1 MRGPRLRLVA
11 LGVPLLALSACG
23 GTTELT
29 QEQTAEVLLSAE
41 EFPLDGF
48 TRGEVQQNDP
58 SEGDGVAED
67 DTLAALL
74 EGQDVPEACMEALEA
89 TNLGGDNLGAQSMV
103 TFTQG
108 DQSAPLP
115 TTVELVVATVDGDSP
130 LEPLARVNDEC
141 SEVTVE
147 EGGMSMTMSFEEL
160 EDLEGTKMTVALG
173 EVEVDLLMGG
183 TMDGDVVVA
192 GFGTGVGEKQL
203 TDVIETQVDKLDD
216 VD

>member
-1 MRGPRLRLVA
+1 MRGPRLWLVA
-11 LGVPLLALSACG
+11 LGVPVLALGACG

-29 QEQTAEVLLSAE
+29 QEQTAEVLLSPE

-48 TRGEVQQNDP
+48 TRGEVQQNDAG
-58 SEGDGVAED
+58 EGDGAGED
-67 DTLAALL
+67 DSLAALL

-160 EDLEGTKMTVALG
+160 DDLEGTKMTVALG
-173 EVEVDLLMGG
+173 EVEVDMLMGG